1 MGLILL
7 IVVLLLLFGGGGGYY
22 GYRRWGSGG
31 GIGIVGVV
39 LIVLVC
45 LYLFGGL
52 RLPWMR
58 KPGAHTGSALEIFME
73 PLTAFYRMAGDV
85 PAIRGGVVNTVQRPR
100 N

>member
-45 LYLFGGL
+45 PIPVRRIAPARVEVSPSIGL
-52 RLPWMR
+52 HFAGPIER
-58 KPGAHTGSALEIFME
+58 PGRAQR
-73 PLTAFYRMAGDV
+73 YRCREESV
-85 PAIRGGVVNTVQRPR
+85 
-100 N
+100 